1 VSQRARSI
9 RAALAVTVVVAVL
22 VGGPAL
28 ADDKQSDL
36 SRTREA
42 LGQVESVLRDAR
54 AGAVA
59 VDAALAR
66 AEQAAAAGRE
76 GLDAA
81 RLQLTAARQRRE
93 AATRALRRANGEVA
107 GLREQ
112 LAVRARN
119 VYISGGSAD
128 LAVLMDPEHLADLV
142 DRAVTL
148 DYVAQSGTNT
158 LTRLRGVQRQA
169 TTMQARMVAAER
181 DQRAAADAVATEVA
195 SLERARAVRERA
207 KRTLDAKVARLARQA
222 GALRARSAELR
233 RLIRQEEEARRRAA
247 AARSPLDAPHVP
259 RASGGRCDLSGTSSA
274 ELWII
279 MRESGGYPTADNP
292 TSTAFGLGQL
302 LLGNRILY
310 LGADYDTVDCGK
322 QLAAFRAYVRDR
334 YGTAEAARAFWQAN
348 GWY

>member
-1 VSQRARSI
+1 MSSRARST
-9 RAALAVTVVVAVL
+9 AALAGVLAVAML
-22 VGGPAL
+22 ASWPAL

-54 AGAVA
+54 ADAVA

-76 GLDAA
+76 RLAAA
-81 RLQLTAARQRRE
+81 RLQLAAARQRRE
-93 AATRALRRANGEVA
+93 AATRALRQADGEVA

-128 LAVLMDPEHLADLV
+128 LAVLMEPEHLADLV

-148 DYVAQSGTNT
+148 DYVAQSGSNT
-158 LTRLRGVQRQA
+158 LARLRGVQRQA
-169 TTMQARMVAAER
+169 TWMRARMVAAER
-181 DQRAAADAVATEVA
+181 DRRAAAAAVATEVA
-195 SLERARAVRERA
+195 ALERARAVREQA
-207 KRTLDAKVARLARQA
+207 KRTLDAKVARLASQA
-222 GALRARSAELR
+222 GVLRARSAELR
-233 RLIRQEEEARRRAA
+233 QLIRQEEEARRRAA
-247 AARSPLDAPHVP
+247 AARSPIDAPRVP
-259 RASGGRCDLSGTSSA
+259 RTGGGRCNLAGTSSA

-279 MRESGGYPTADNP
+279 MKESSGYPTADNP

-310 LGADYDTVDCGK
+310 LGADYDTIDCGK

-334 YGTAEAARAFWQAN
+334 YGTAETAKAFWQAN

>member
-1 VSQRARSI
+1 VSSRARPS
-9 RAALAVTVVVAVL
+9 AALAAVL
-22 VGGPAL
+22 AVALLVAWPAH

-54 AGAVA
+54 ADAVA
-59 VDAALAR
+59 VDAALAG
-66 AEQAAAAGRE
+66 AEQAAAAGGER
-76 GLDAA
+76 LDAA
-81 RLQLTAARQRRE
+81 RRQLTAARQRRE
-93 AATRALRRANGEVA
+93 AATRALRLATGEVA
-107 GLREQ
+107 GLRQQ
-112 LAVRARN
+112 LAARARD

-128 LAVLMDPEHLADLV
+128 LAVLMEPEHLADLV

-148 DYVAQSGTNT
+148 DYVAQSGSNT
-158 LTRLRGVQRQA
+158 LARLRGVQRQA
-169 TTMQARMVAAER
+169 TSMQARMVAAER
-181 DQRAAADAVATEVA
+181 DRLAATAAVATEVWA
-195 SLERARAVRERA
+195 LERARAVRERA
-207 KRTLDAKVARLARQA
+207 KRTLDAKVARLASQA

-247 AARSPLDAPHVP
+247 AARSSISAPQVP
-259 RASGGRCDLSGTSSA
+259 RAAGGRCNLSGTSSA

-310 LGADYDTVDCGK
+310 LGADYDTIDCGK

-334 YGTAEAARAFWQAN
+334 YRTAESAKAFWQAN

>member
-1 VSQRARSI
+1 VSSRARPT
-9 RAALAVTVVVAVL
+9 AALAAVL
-22 VGGPAL
+22 AVALLVAWPAH

-54 AGAVA
+54 ADVVA
-59 VDAALAR
+59 VDAALAS
-66 AEQAAAAGRE
+66 AELAAAAGRE
-76 GLDAA
+76 RLDVA
-81 RLQLTAARQRRE
+81 RRQLTAARQRRE
-93 AATRALRRANGEVA
+93 AATRALRLATGEVA
-107 GLREQ
+107 GLRRQ
-112 LAVRARN
+112 LAARARN

-128 LAVLMDPEHLADLV
+128 LAVLMEPEHLADLV

-148 DYVAQSGTNT
+148 DYVAQSGSNT
-158 LTRLRGVQRQA
+158 LARLRGVQRQA
-169 TTMQARMVAAER
+169 ASMQARMVAAER
-181 DQRAAADAVATEVA
+181 DRLAAATAVATEVTA
-195 SLERARAVRERA
+195 LDRARAVRERA
-207 KRTLDAKVARLARQA
+207 KRTLDAKVAKLASQA

-247 AARSPLDAPHVP
+247 AARSSISAPQVP
-259 RASGGRCDLSGTSSA
+259 RAAGGRCNLSGTSSA

-279 MRESGGYPTADNP
+279 MKESAGYPTADNP

-310 LGADYDTVDCGK
+310 LGADYDTIDCGK

-334 YGTAEAARAFWQAN
+334 YRTAESAKAFWQAN

>member
-1 VSQRARSI
+1 VSARARLLC
-9 RAALAVTVVVAVL
+9 AALVTVTGLL
-22 VGGPAL
+22 VGGTAL
-28 ADDKQSDL
+28 ADDKRSDL

-54 AGAVA
+54 ADAVA

-76 GLDAA
+76 RLDAA
-81 RLQLTAARQRRE
+81 RIELGAARQRRGI
-93 AATRALRRANGEVA
+93 AARALKRINGEVD
-107 GLREQ
+107 GLRRE
-112 LAVRARN
+112 LGVRARN

-128 LAVLMDPEHLADLV
+128 LVVLMEPEHLADLI

-148 DYVAQSGTNT
+148 DYVAQSGSNT
-158 LTRLRGVQRQA
+158 LARLRGMQRQA
-169 TTMQARMVAAER
+169 TSMHARMLEAERESRVATAAVAAEVAAL
-181 DQRAAADAVATEVA
+181 DRAQ
-195 SLERARAVRERA
+195 AVRERA
-207 KRTLDAKVARLARQA
+207 KRALDAKVARLAGQA
-222 GALRARSAELR
+222 GALRARSEELR

-247 AARSPLDAPHVP
+247 AARSANDVP
-259 RASGGRCDLSGTSSA
+259 QVARGAGGRCDLSGTSAA

-279 MRESGGYPTADNP
+279 MKESSGYPTADNP

-310 LGADYDTVDCGK
+310 LGGDYATIDCGK
-322 QLAAFRAYVRDR
+322 QLGAFRAYVRDR
-334 YGTAEAARAFWQAN
+334 YGTAEAAKAFWQAN